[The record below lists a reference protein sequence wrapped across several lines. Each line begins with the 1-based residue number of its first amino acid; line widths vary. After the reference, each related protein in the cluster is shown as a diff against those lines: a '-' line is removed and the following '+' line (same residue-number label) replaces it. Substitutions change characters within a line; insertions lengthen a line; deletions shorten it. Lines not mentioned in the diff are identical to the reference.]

1 MMSNVAAA
9 NSITLKGSANLLV
22 DYFFYALN
30 SILYQRGIY
39 PEASFKQNTKYDITV
54 LITTDQTLLSYMHV
68 VLGQVK
74 TWLADGRVYR
84 LALLIKEVKTEEV
97 LERWQFNLFTED
109 TDSSNPNGTKPLAK
123 VQREIQNVIR
133 QIVASN
139 TFLPVI
145 ESTCTIELLVYA
157 DKDEAIPLFWEET
170 GPQFIPD
177 SEEIKLRSISTTLH
191 RVDHTVSFK
200 CTNSQKV

>member
-1 MMSNVAAA
+1 MMSNVTA
-9 NSITLKGSANLLV
+9 NSITLKGSANLLA

-54 LITTDQTLLSYMHV
+54 LTTTDETLLSYMHV
-68 VLGQVK
+68 VLGQVR
-74 TWLADGRVYR
+74 TWLSDGRVYR

-97 LERWQFNLFTED
+97 LERWQFNLTTED
-109 TDSSNPNGTKPLAK
+109 TDSSSPNGSKPLANI
-123 VQREIQNVIR
+123 QREIQNVIR

-145 ESTCTIELLVYA
+145 DTICTMELLVYA
-157 DKDEAIPLFWEET
+157 DKDADIPLQWEET

-191 RVDHTVSFK
+191 RVEHTVSYK
-200 CTNSQKV
+200 CVNPQPA